1 MRSSIFSLCESA
13 ESVDKIANS
22 SAGARSRVL
31 EVYQYANSELPIEYR
46 LVGVCAVRLALACS
60 DRPVRWRDNGALN
73 IVRTD
78 ETKGHRRS
86 RPAGEFGDQMNPD
99 ISKRI

>member
-1 MRSSIFSLCESA
+1 VLPIFSLCESA

-22 SAGARSRVL
+22 SAEARSRVL

-46 LVGVCAVRLALACS
+46 LLGVCAVRLALACS

-86 RPAGEFGDQMNPD
+86 RPAGEFADQMNPD
-99 ISKRI
+99 ISNRI